1 VTTQPTPP
9 KTTSPAATA
18 ENFGAT
24 KPTPGFDIPER
35 AERERL
41 NAALHAA
48 DTETGFWDDNGR
60 PAPWPDD
67 IEDWTTDIRESPTP
81 EPF

>member
-1 VTTQPTPP
+1 MTNLAAGFHIP
-9 KTTSPAATA
+9 KRT
-18 ENFGAT
+18 
-24 KPTPGFDIPER
+24 
-35 AERERL
+35 ERERR

-48 DTETGFWDDNGR
+48 DAETGFWDDNGR

-67 IEDWTTDIRESPTP
+67 IEDWITDIRESPTP